1 MLGGDGY
8 IADRIMSERVDE
20 QMRLAADRRMAR
32 QARKSTEE
40 RTPVHWSPLSQR
52 TYRFLSRLGCRLST
66 LGRQM

>member
-20 QMRLAADRRMAR
+20 QMRLAANRRMAQ
-32 QARKSTEE
+32 QARKSRQE
-40 RTPVHWSPLSQR
+40 RTSVRRSPLSQE
-52 TYRFLSRLGCRLST
+52 TYNFLSRLGRRLSA